1 MLPDNLD
8 GRVAE
13 AIRHTIDHERESTD
27 TASPCWRLRCEVAH
41 VASLPESERRVFLSH
56 VASNRGDAVAGE
68 LAQSAGTLRTEA
80 IFILARRPS

>member
-8 GRVAE
+8 VRVAE
-13 AIRHTIDHERESTD
+13 AIRRTLDHERKSTD
-27 TASPCWRLRCEVAH
+27 TESPCWRLRCEVAH
-41 VASLPESERRVFLSH
+41 IASLPESGRRVFLSH

-68 LAQSAGTLRTEA
+68 LAQSASALRTEA